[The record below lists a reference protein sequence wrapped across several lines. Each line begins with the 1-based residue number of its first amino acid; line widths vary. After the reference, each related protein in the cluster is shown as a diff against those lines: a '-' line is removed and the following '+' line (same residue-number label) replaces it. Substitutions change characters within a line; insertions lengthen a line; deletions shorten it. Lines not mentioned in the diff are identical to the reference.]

1 MFGFVV
7 ANAQALTEAQRERYR
22 GCYCGLCR
30 ALKAR
35 FGELTRL
42 TLNYDMTFL
51 ILLLSGMYEPEETAD
66 LGRCGLHPL
75 RPRSWWRSGFTD
87 YAADMT
93 VALAYF
99 NCLDD
104 YADEHRRTALVAS
117 KLLRRR
123 YEEVRARW
131 PEQCAAI
138 EQALARLGE
147 LERAGVA
154 DPDAAAD
161 CSGALLGALFAVRE
175 DPVWNPRLRAFGE
188 ALGRLVYMMD
198 ACVDLERDRRRGCY
212 NPLLGGDREMDRDEQ
227 TEMLKM
233 LAGDCAAAFEALPI
247 VQDADILRNVLYSGI
262 WSQYAL
268 AEKKRAK
275 GEKAD
280 A

>member
-1 MFGFVV
+1 M
-7 ANAQALTEAQRERYR
+7 
-22 GCYCGLCR
+22 
-30 ALKAR
+30 
-35 FGELTRL
+35 
-42 TLNYDMTFL
+42 
-51 ILLLSGMYEPEETAD
+51 
-66 LGRCGLHPL
+66 
-75 RPRSWWRSGFTD
+75 
-87 YAADMT
+87 
-93 VALAYF
+93 
-99 NCLDD
+99 
-104 YADEHRRTALVAS
+104 
-117 KLLRRR
+117 
-123 YEEVRARW
+123 
-131 PEQCAAI
+131 
-138 EQALARLGE
+138 
-147 LERAGVA
+147 
-154 DPDAAAD
+154 
-161 CSGALLGALFAVRE
+161 RE